1 MDIGTLEDF
10 EAAPTWRLLRK
21 LEGSEQASAP
31 WSPKKE
37 PRIAQA
43 MLFSLALVLGLL
55 AAFAAGYHS
64 KRIENDCVRLQ
75 SYWSPGLDAVRD
87 FKTVRFNGSLGLP
100 SPWTAE
106 PSDEVDA
113 LWDHF
118 VYRAPMSISDEE
130 FGRLNVESKALVRFP
145 PELGGGIWAD
155 LEMDHQLHCLDLLR
169 KHTHL
174 HYYESKDVS
183 FVNQSNIIRVHLGKS
198 LFFALLSREYDG
210 TRLVNSEAEAEIVN
224 HHTWI
229 DHCINIL
236 RQNILCHADTTLLT
250 YNWIKGYDS
259 PYPNFNNWH
268 VCRDWKAIDR
278 WADSV
283 ALPKDKMMEWG
294 MKKWDMNAEELDPPQ
309 SMLEQRR
316 RNRVDE
322 CP

>member
-1 MDIGTLEDF
+1 MEITE
-10 EAAPTWRLLRK
+10 EIRVHRASTRAMVAK
-21 LEGSEQASAP
+21 EGATNRQSYAGG
-31 WSPKKE
+31 
-37 PRIAQA
+37 
-43 MLFSLALVLGLL
+43 FALVLSLL
-55 AAFAAGYHS
+55 AAFVAGYHS
-64 KRIENDCVRLQ
+64 RRLKDDCIRLQ
-75 SYWSPGLDAVRD
+75 SSWSPGLDAVRE
-87 FKTVRFNGSLGLP
+87 FKTVQFNGSLGYP

-106 PSDEVDA
+106 PSDEVDD

-118 VYRAPMSISDEE
+118 VYRAPMSISEEE
-130 FGRLNVESKALVRFP
+130 FARLDVESKALVRFP

-174 HYYESKDVS
+174 KYYESKDIS
-183 FVNQSNIIRVHLGKS
+183 FVNQSNIIRAHL
-198 LFFALLSREYDG
+198 
-210 TRLVNSEAEAEIVN
+210 
-224 HHTWI
+224 

-268 VCRDWKAIDR
+268 VCRGWEAIDR

-283 ALPKDKMMEWG
+283 ALPKDKMVEWG
-294 MKKWDMNAEELDPPQ
+294 MKKWDKNAEELDPPE
-309 SMLEQRR
+309 SMLEQTR

-322 CP
+322 CVRLGGRREECEERIGTGEL